1 MLFYE
6 DFIKSI
12 SLKNNI
18 EMKEI
23 EKFSVEAKRI
33 VSGAGIGIPLI
44 LAGLFQSYLATI
56 ENVKVMPG
64 VFALVFLFLG
74 IKQLRTTFSY
84 KVIVDTEK
92 NILTGEKLV
101 LSLNDI
107 DSCTLEEKKI
117 GKNLQVDLNIITV
130 DRKQIIIPLYMKNK
144 ERFVLVMRSL
154 LNDKFFIKK

>member
-12 SLKNNI
+12 NSKNNI
-18 EMKEI
+18 EMKKI

-33 VSGAGIGIPLI
+33 ISGAGIGIPLI
-44 LAGLFQSYLATI
+44 LAGFFQGYLATI
-56 ENVKVMPG
+56 ESIKVMPG

-74 IKQLRTTFSY
+74 LKQLKTTFSY
-84 KVIVDTEK
+84 KVVVDTEK
-92 NILTGEKLV
+92 KVLTGEKLI
-101 LSLNDI
+101 LSLTNVDT
-107 DSCTLEEKKI
+107 CTLEEKKI
-117 GKNLQVDLNIITV
+117 GKNLQVVLDIITL

-154 LNDKFFIKK
+154 LNEKFFIKK

>member
-12 SLKNNI
+12 SSKNNI
-18 EMKEI
+18 EMKKI

-56 ENVKVMPG
+56 ENIKVMPG

-92 NILTGEKLV
+92 KILTGEKLV

-117 GKNLQVDLNIITV
+117 GKNLQVVLNIITV

-154 LNDKFFIKK
+154 LNKKFFIKK

>member
-64 VFALVFLFLG
+64 VVALVFLFLG
-74 IKQLRTTFSY
+74 IKQLRTTFAY

-92 NILTGEKLV
+92 KILTGEKLV

-117 GKNLQVDLNIITV
+117 GKNLQVVLNIITV

-154 LNDKFFIKK
+154 LNEKFFIKK

>member
-84 KVIVDTEK
+84 KVIVDTENK
-92 NILTGEKLV
+92 ILTGEKLV

-117 GKNLQVDLNIITV
+117 GKNLQVVLNIITV

-154 LNDKFFIKK
+154 LNEKFFIKK

>member
-92 NILTGEKLV
+92 KILTGEKLV

-117 GKNLQVDLNIITV
+117 GKNLQVVLNIITV

-144 ERFVLVMRSL
+144 ERFVLVMRLL
-154 LNDKFFIKK
+154 LNEKFFIKK